1 MGANKMLGVS
11 KENFIDFI
19 QLYMREGDKCLDVG
33 SGDGE
38 LVSIL
43 LRRGKDAIGIDVEF
57 KGNGDVT
64 KQLISE
70 GKLLKIDVAS
80 RENQTEGLIWPIR
93 DGEIDFLFTRAV
105 VEHVPSLKKFA
116 VEQDRVLSARGV
128 AIHYFP
134 SKFSLIEPHIGVPL
148 GAVFQSL
155 WYYRVCDSMGLIN
168 PKWQGRPDEAFKYMK
183 KFTFYSQS
191 SKAKKI
197 LGCKGLKVKDI
208 TKKFLASHPSRL
220 IRIASRTVLFVILFR
235 ILRSRVLLLTRESG

>member
-1 MGANKMLGVS
+1 MGVNKMLSVS

-19 QLYMREGDKCLDVG
+19 QIYMREGDKCLDVG

-43 LRRGKDAIGIDVEF
+43 LRRGKDVIGIDVEF
-57 KGNGDVT
+57 KGNRDVT
-64 KQLISE
+64 KQLISN
-70 GKLLKIDVAS
+70 GKLLKIDVES
-80 RENQTEGLIWPIR
+80 RENQADGLVWPIP

-105 VEHVPSLKKFA
+105 LEHVPSLKDFA
-116 VEQDRVLSARGV
+116 VEQDRVLSTRGL

-168 PKWQGRPDEAFKYMK
+168 PKWQGRPDDAFKYMK
-183 KFTFYSQS
+183 NFTFYSQS
-191 SKAKKI
+191 SNAKNI
-197 LGCKGLKVKDI
+197 LGRKGLRFKDI
-208 TKKFLASHPSRL
+208 TKQFLASHPSCL
-220 IRIASRTVLFVILFR
+220 IRIASRAVLFVVLFR
-235 ILRSRVLLLTRESG
+235 VLRSRVILLTRESG